1 MQDWEGHAGTYLIP
15 QSILSNHFSYPF
27 ERESANM
34 GVRMKLGLSYLA
46 MVLMIV
52 VLGVF
57 AQIGRAHV

>member
-1 MQDWEGHAGTYLIP
+1 
-15 QSILSNHFSYPF
+15 
-27 ERESANM
+27 M

-57 AQIGRAHV
+57 ALWSM